1 MAFKL
6 QPKFVL
12 ETGEVNVV
20 GEELGFDWNVVCDAI
35 AEEEFYGQDGDG
47 SITVQRREIKG
58 WQDGMLKTI
67 FEHLFATHPHV
78 DAIIVM
84 N

>member
-1 MAFKL
+1 MAYKL
-6 QPKFVL
+6 QPKYVL
-12 ETGEVNVV
+12 ETGQVNVV
-20 GEELGFDWNVVCDAI
+20 GEELGFDWNAVCDAI
-35 AEEEFYGQDGDG
+35 AKEEFYGQDGDG
-47 SITVQRREIKG
+47 STIVYRRDPKG
-58 WQDGMLKTI
+58 WKNGILKTI